1 MKLLISV
8 PCYNEELLI
17 EKTIKKLPRK
27 IEGFEE
33 VKILVIDDGSTD
45 KTADIL
51 KTLDIDIYFR
61 FEKNVGLAKVFEKS
75 LSIAKKN
82 DFDVMVNFDADNQ
95 YPEEKIVD
103 LCRPI
108 LEQKTNYCIGS
119 RNFNNAKDF
128 SPIKIFLQKIGNKI
142 FSYILFKNTKEIRDF
157 TSGFRALHKSLYDK
171 LEFYSTYSYTVESIV
186 QLYYLNEKIFQI
198 DINTNS
204 VPRPS
209 RLVNSNFDF
218 IIKQTITLIKILVI
232 HNPLQIFLK
241 TSFLFLLISFLIFLR
256 YFFFFF
262 QGSGSDHIASLIA
275 GSIIFTLSIFCLL
288 IGLISDQIIS
298 LKKIIEKLKNRNE

>member
-142 FSYILFKNTKEIRDF
+142 FSYILFKNTNERRDF
-157 TSGFRALHKSLYDK
+157 TSSFRALHKSLYDK

-186 QLYYLNEKIFQI
+186 QLYCILTDFQI

-232 HNPLQIFLK
+232 HNPLQIFK
-241 TSFLFLLISFLIFLR
+241 NIFSFLLISFLIF
-256 YFFFFF
+256 
-262 QGSGSDHIASLIA
+262 
-275 GSIIFTLSIFCLL
+275 
-288 IGLISDQIIS
+288 
-298 LKKIIEKLKNRNE
+298 